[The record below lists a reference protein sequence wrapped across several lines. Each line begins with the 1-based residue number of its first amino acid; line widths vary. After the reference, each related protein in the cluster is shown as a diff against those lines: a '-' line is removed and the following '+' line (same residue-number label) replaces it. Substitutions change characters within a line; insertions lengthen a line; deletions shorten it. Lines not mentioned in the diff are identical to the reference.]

1 MWQPLLRNWILGQAQ
16 QKMRTAAMQAA
27 TEAAGAAQPAEEG
40 NPPERQPEVCHV
52 GVVFALGIEAG
63 GLADLLQGVV
73 RTQGA
78 GFSPAKVDSKAAA
91 WSSSSRASA
100 PRPPRGRPLP

>member
-16 QKMRTAAMQAA
+16 QKMRSAAMQAA

-40 NPPERQPEVCHV
+40 KPPKREPDVCHV

-78 GFSPAKVDSKAAA
+78 GFSAPKADSKAAA
-91 WSSSSRASA
+91 WSSSSRVSA
-100 PRPPRGRPLP
+100 PRRPSERPRP